1 VLPPSAHFPAHFAAR
16 RTRAFPSRVVTDLAL
31 DMRVRFGSAL
41 AVAILAVFASFAAAA
56 DSYYFWNT
64 VTHATQW
71 EDPGVPVGHEDPKTG
86 KTFYVDDSGE
96 SVWEYPGV
104 WREVESKEHGGRV
117 YFFNKETGESVWEQP
132 EELAWKRVKVDPS
145 EL

>member
-1 VLPPSAHFPAHFAAR
+1 MQTDAETPPAPPGTPPLPPGWEAYEDDYGA
-16 RTRAFPSRVVTDLAL
+16 T
-31 DMRVRFGSAL
+31 
-41 AVAILAVFASFAAAA
+41 
-56 DSYYFWNT
+56 YFYN
-64 VTHATQW
+64 VNTHATQW

-104 WREVESKEHGGRV
+104 WREVESKEHAGRV
-117 YFFNKETGESVWEQP
+117 YYFNKETGESVWEQP

>member
-1 VLPPSAHFPAHFAAR
+1 ML
-16 RTRAFPSRVVTDLAL
+16 VVP
-31 DMRVRFGSAL
+31 RER
-41 AVAILAVFASFAAAA
+41 
-56 DSYYFWNT
+56 
-64 VTHATQW
+64 
-71 EDPGVPVGHEDPKTG
+71 G
-86 KTFYVDDSGE
+86 KLLKSLLKVDVDDSGE

-117 YFFNKETGESVWEQP
+117 YYFNKETGESVWEQP